1 MHDFRKLDVWNAAM
15 DLAVTVYQLTARYP
29 DTERFNLVNQMRR
42 SAVSVPSNI
51 AEGAGRSSDGEFK
64 HFLGMALASGNELET
79 QLLLSQRLGL
89 ILEDDIKPTL
99 DELHSIQ
106 KRISSLKNR
115 L

>member
-15 DLAVTVYQLTARYP
+15 DLAVAVYELTSRYP
-29 DTERFNLVNQMRR
+29 KTERFNLVNQIRR

-51 AEGAGRSSDGEFK
+51 AEGAGRNSDGEFK
-64 HFLGMALASGNELET
+64 HFLGIALAFGNELET

-89 ILEDDIKPTL
+89 IHEDDTQPIL

-106 KRISSLKNR
+106 KRIYSLKNR

>member
-15 DLAVTVYQLTARYP
+15 DLAMAVYELTSRYP
-29 DTERFNLVNQMRR
+29 KTERFNLVNQIKR

-51 AEGAGRSSDGEFK
+51 AEGAGRNSDGEFK
-64 HFLGMALASGNELET
+64 HFLGIALASGNELET
-79 QLLLSQRLGL
+79 QLLLFQRLGL
-89 ILEDDIKPTL
+89 IHEDDTQPIL

-106 KRISSLKNR
+106 KRIYSLKNR